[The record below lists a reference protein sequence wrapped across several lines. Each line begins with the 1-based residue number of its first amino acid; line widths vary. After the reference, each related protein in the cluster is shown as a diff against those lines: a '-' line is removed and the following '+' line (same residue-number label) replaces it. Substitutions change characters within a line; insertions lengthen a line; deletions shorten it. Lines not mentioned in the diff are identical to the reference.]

1 MNLLVLYLC
10 QLSIEQMGGWPRDP
24 RYFSCIFWTRNPT
37 ENLSIVLLQSLVG
50 LLSRETLK
58 WGGPLVF
65 WVSKFMPKSG
75 KLVFI
80 LGEKKV
86 VVKTVWV
93 LKYAYPAQQ
102 KLCSENLHLF
112 LHLEAIPTTK
122 KNTGGNLRI
131 LKARG
136 AAGGRSREH
145 FRPKTPKRPPFGS
158 PYNDNYVSCLSVN
171 WHDVWRHVGL
181 SDAKNSDE

>member
-1 MNLLVLYLC
+1 
-10 QLSIEQMGGWPRDP
+10 MGFKVPAK
-24 RYFSCIFWTRNPT
+24 
-37 ENLSIVLLQSLVG
+37 V
-50 LLSRETLK
+50 REI
-58 WGGPLVF
+58 GVF
-65 WVSKFMPKSG
+65 F
-75 KLVFI
+75 
-80 LGEKKV
+80 LGEKKM

-93 LKYAYPAQQ
+93 LKYAFPARQ

-112 LHLEAIPTTK
+112 LHVEAIPTTK

-145 FRPKTPKRPPFGS
+145 FRPKTPWRPPFGS
-158 PYNDNYVSCLSVN
+158 TYNDNYVSCLSVN

-181 SDAKNSDE
+181 SDAKNSDVKGMQSKKLFNFYCFFGVLIFPSFFFPYLLYLCHLAHR